1 MEVIVNKKMDSKSEQ
16 GPNQWFVTAIQFSY
30 FIVCQGGGERN
41 DPERLSNE

>member
-30 FIVCQGGGERN
+30 FIVCQGGGGRN